1 MAASKWQVYHEAKQ
15 RILSNDLDINSAAL
29 RMKIV
34 KGTGAAAVSNYAL
47 STFAS
52 AGTAVAFSGTTTVR
66 TPPSISVRISS
77 TSVIVFDSSAVVFT
91 ASGALTSLLYAVIGL
106 SNSYAIAWCKLTS
119 TGSISLGAGSTLTI
133 TPAAAG
139 YFTLSGGTTA

>member
-1 MAASKWQVYHEAKQ
+1 MAATKWQVYNEAKKY
-15 RILSNDLDINSAAL
+15 IAGADLDLNAASL

-52 AGTAVAFSGTTTVR
+52 AGTAVSFANADAK
-66 TPPSISVRISS
+66 TPSNISLRLSSNSILC
-77 TSVIVFDSSAVVFT
+77 FDTAAVVFT
-91 ASGALTSLLYAVIGL
+91 ASGALTSLQYAVIGL
-106 SNSYAIAWCKLTS
+106 SNSYAIAWCKLS
-119 TGSISLGAGSTLTI
+119 TAAFSLGAGSTLTI

-139 YFTLSGGTTA
+139 YFTISGGSTA